1 MIQTVVDFVCVSILI
16 GLAMVGLVCVRRQRK
31 ERRDIKHNTRLRVE
45 YIATFILFS
54 TAMML
59 GMHIVARTTAV
70 TELLRLLVVPI
81 AFAYIFGVMW
91 VAPWAYDRSC
101 REARG

>member
-1 MIQTVVDFVCVSILI
+1 MVESPR
-16 GLAMVGLVCVRRQRK
+16 LATYREPGKRKTRRRK
-31 ERRDIKHNTRLRVE
+31 ERREIKHDTRLRVE
-45 YIATFILFS
+45 SVATFILFS

-101 REARG
+101 RGVGE